1 MVSANKTPIHPTAQK
16 MRTLFFICILWFLA
30 GVVLHATAQE
40 KEKSCLSVDNVQN
53 SLNNIKTQTHN
64 CRFWGML
71 TNGSYNDNTQMSHL
85 DSLQQLA
92 PSNANGWG
100 FGFYTQTLKGGNIP
114 VTYRGMWRAD
124 QDNLYDTC
132 AKMML
137 NNLSNSGIAHIRNAS
152 YGYINI
158 PDPHPFYLKS
168 SQRDFS
174 MLFAHNGGLNIPLL
188 ITLLDTF
195 TNNIHYNYSGSTLN
209 DPNLD
214 SDLYSLYLL
223 KWIDKHPSDSITT
236 CLKNALDTLTGQM
249 GFGVSYN
256 FVIATTYDTLWALC
270 YNNTL
275 SYRRENGYP
284 GYFWEVA
291 SEPLGGTDWV
301 SASNYYLYIFS
312 TGNAYPDSIQI
323 NNPITH
329 FEKIDENVLFNVRF
343 ANPAI
348 GKSIEI
354 EIDADESQSVDLQ
367 LIDMQGHLLSEKVN
381 VMLGVGE
388 NHITF
393 DINFL
398 KSSIYYL
405 IVDSL
410 KDRLTKKIVI
420 LNSP

>member
-1 MVSANKTPIHPTAQK
+1 MKK
-16 MRTLFFICILWFLA
+16 LFFICLLWFLA
-30 GVVLHATAQE
+30 GVVFYAAAQE
-40 KEKSCLSVDNVQN
+40 KEISCLSVDNYRNQTDT
-53 SLNNIKTQTHN
+53 LKTQPHN

-71 TNGSYNDNTQMSHL
+71 TNGSFDDNTQISHL

-100 FGFYTQTLKGGNIP
+100 VGFFTETTKGGHIP

-132 AKMML
+132 AKIML

-152 YGYINI
+152 YGYVNI
-158 PDPHPFYLKS
+158 PNPHPFFLKS
-168 SQRDFS
+168 MQRDFS

-195 TNNIHYNYSGSTLN
+195 TNNVHYNYSGSTLN

-214 SDLYSLYLL
+214 SDLYSLYLM
-223 KWIDKHPSDSITT
+223 KWINEHPSDSITA

-329 FEKIDENVLFNVRF
+329 FKQIDENVLFNVKC

-354 EIDADESQSVDLQ
+354 EIDAAESQSVSLQ
-367 LIDMQGHLLSEKVN
+367 LIDIQGNLLSRKDNITLVASK
-381 VMLGVGE
+381 

-393 DINFL
+393 DISIL
-398 KSSIYYL
+398 KSGIYYL
-405 IVDSL
+405 IIDSY
-410 KDRLTKKIVI
+410 KGRLSKKIVI
-420 LNSP
+420 LNSK